1 MKSNVVWKTNSQAQL
16 SLLPPSYDDLVPENH
31 PVRIVNSIL
40 DRIDIRSIENTYK
53 GGGTSSYHP
62 RDLLKILV
70 YAYLRNL
77 YSSRKIEQA
86 LGENVHFMWL
96 SGCIRPDHNTI
107 SNFRSGKL
115 KGKFK
120 KIFNQVV
127 ILLAEQGYL
136 SLKEIY
142 VDGTKIEA
150 NANRYTFVWGKSG
163 SISKVGSKE
172 KNNFLC
178 ALNYI
183 DE

>member
-31 PVRIVNSIL
+31 PVRVVNSIL

-62 RDLLKILV
+62 RDLLKILI

-96 SGCIRPDHNTI
+96 
-107 SNFRSGKL
+107 K
-115 KGKFK
+115 
-120 KIFNQVV
+120 
-127 ILLAEQGYL
+127 
-136 SLKEIY
+136 
-142 VDGTKIEA
+142 
-150 NANRYTFVWGKSG
+150 
-163 SISKVGSKE
+163 
-172 KNNFLC
+172 
-178 ALNYI
+178 
-183 DE
+183 